1 MRSAARVLT
10 STALDEPPSAR
21 SRPTRH
27 IRAGLL
33 VAVATALLLASA
45 AAPLAAEDGLLF
57 SFFRGN
63 GEDGLYLATSSD
75 GLKWAALHGDK
86 PLLKPEVGESKLMRD
101 PSLVRAPNG
110 TFHMVWTTAW
120 KGRTIGYA
128 SSKDL
133 IHWSPQRAIEVFPE
147 GTEVANC
154 WAPEI
159 YYDAPSKDYL
169 IAWASTIKGKFPE
182 TVGKAREY
190 NHRLYSI
197 RTRDFQ
203 TFTETKLFYDPG
215 FIVIDA
221 AIFPAARAATIPGQK
236 RYAMV
241 VKNETLTPPAKNLFL
256 TFADSLTGP
265 WTPPTEP
272 ISGKDW
278 AEGPSPIK
286 IGADWLIY
294 FDKYTTHRYGA
305 IRSRDGK
312 AWTDIT
318 EQVEFPK
325 GARHGTAF
333 RAPRAIIEAL
343 RAP

>member
-1 MRSAARVLT
+1 MRAA
-10 STALDEPPSAR
+10 
-21 SRPTRH
+21 
-27 IRAGLL
+27 
-33 VAVATALLLASA
+33 ALLFLCVA
-45 AAPLAAEDGLLF
+45 AVPAEDGLLF
-57 SFFRGN
+57 SFFRNN
-63 GEDGLYLATSSD
+63 GEDGLYLATSAD
-75 GLKWAALHGDK
+75 GLKWTSLHGDK
-86 PLLKPEVGESKLMRD
+86 PLIKPEVGESKLMRD
-101 PSLVRAPNG
+101 PSIVRAPDG

-133 IHWSPQRAIEVFPE
+133 MHWSPQRALEVFPE

-159 YYDAPSKDYL
+159 YYDARAKEYL
-169 IAWASTIKGKFPE
+169 IVWASTINGRFPE
-182 TVGKAREY
+182 TLGRAREY

-203 TFTETKLFYDPG
+203 QFSETKLFYDPG

-221 AIFPAARAATIPGQK
+221 AIFPAAVAGQK
-236 RYAMV
+236 RYSMV

-256 TFADSLTGP
+256 TFADSLNGP

-278 AEGPSPIK
+278 AEGPTPIK
-286 IGADWLIY
+286 VGADWLIY

-305 IRSRDGK
+305 IRSRDAK
-312 AWTDIT
+312 SWTEIT
-318 EQVEFPK
+318 ELIEFPK

-333 RAPRAIIEAL
+333 RAPQAVIDTLR

>member
-1 MRSAARVLT
+1 MR
-10 STALDEPPSAR
+10 
-21 SRPTRH
+21 
-27 IRAGLL
+27 
-33 VAVATALLLASA
+33 AVALLLLCA
-45 AAPLAAEDGLLF
+45 ATCPADDGLLF

-63 GEDGLYLATSSD
+63 GEDGLYLATSAD
-75 GLKWAALHGDK
+75 GLKWTALHGDK
-86 PLLKPEVGESKLMRD
+86 PLIKPEVGESKLMRD
-101 PSLVRAPNG
+101 PSIVRAPDG

-133 IHWSPQRAIEVFPE
+133 IRWSPQRAIEVFPE

-159 YYDAPSKDYL
+159 CYDAPAKEYL
-169 IAWASTIKGKFPE
+169 IVWASTIKGRFPE
-182 TVGKAREY
+182 TLGQAREY

-203 TFTETKLFYDPG
+203 KFSETKLFYDPG

-221 AIFPAARAATIPGQK
+221 AVFPARVSGQK

-241 VKNETLTPPAKNLFL
+241 VKNETLTPTPAKNLFL
-256 TFADSLTGP
+256 TFADSLAGP
-265 WTPPTEP
+265 WTLPTDP

-278 AEGPSPIK
+278 AEGPSPIQ
-286 IGADWLIY
+286 IGNDWFIY

-312 AWTDIT
+312 QWTDIT
-318 EQVEFPK
+318 EQIEFPK
-325 GARHGTAF
+325 GARHGTGF
-333 RAPRAIIEAL
+333 RAPRAIIDGL
-343 RAP
+343 RAAP